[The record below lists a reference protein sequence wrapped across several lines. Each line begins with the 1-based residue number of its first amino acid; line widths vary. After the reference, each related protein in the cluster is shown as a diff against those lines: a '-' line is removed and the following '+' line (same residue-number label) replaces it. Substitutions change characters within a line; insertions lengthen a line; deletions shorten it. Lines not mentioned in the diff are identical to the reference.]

1 MKKFALATLFALATT
16 SAFADF
22 NSNNTQAG
30 GFQQAAP
37 AAISVKQAMSATDN
51 SMITLEG
58 NITQQIDDDEFW
70 FTDGTGQIKVE
81 IARHVWNGLNVGSN
95 DKVRIF
101 GKLDNEMFEKA
112 ELEVLRIEKA
122 N

>member
-30 GFQQAAP
+30 GFQQVTS

-81 IARHVWNGLNVGSN
+81 IERQVWNGLNVGPN
-95 DKVRIF
+95 DKIRIF
-101 GKLDNEMFEKA
+101 GKLDNEVFDRA

>member
-51 SMITLEG
+51 SMITLE
-58 NITQQIDDDEFW
+58 
-70 FTDGTGQIKVE
+70 
-81 IARHVWNGLNVGSN
+81 
-95 DKVRIF
+95 VRL
-101 GKLDNEMFEKA
+101 K
-112 ELEVLRIEKA
+112 
-122 N
+122 

>member
-1 MKKFALATLFALATT
+1 MKKFALATLFALATA

-30 GFQQAAP
+30 GFQQTAP

-81 IARHVWNGLNVGSN
+81 IERHVWNGLNVGPN